1 MLNALRFAARATQ
14 IKVQAKIV
22 RYHFILKHFSLHPI
36 NTPLTLQMKFF
47 DCPSI
52 VLLSPVL
59 VMSILSALFIFFVLS
74 ALFILSSL
82 FIESVLLVLSVL
94 SALSILIHTY
104 PPCYLLCVLHA
115 FDYFSLFFVLF
126 LSCWTFEIMPLFAFV
141 VCVIINWLQFL
152 SSSCFRFIDYE
163 GLYNKAQKALASI
176 DDKESEKDKIL
187 ARTKE
192 LSEMQEG
199 ELGRLR

>member
-1 MLNALRFAARATQ
+1 
-14 IKVQAKIV
+14 
-22 RYHFILKHFSLHPI
+22 
-36 NTPLTLQMKFF
+36 
-47 DCPSI
+47 
-52 VLLSPVL
+52 
-59 VMSILSALFIFFVLS
+59 
-74 ALFILSSL
+74 
-82 FIESVLLVLSVL
+82 
-94 SALSILIHTY
+94 
-104 PPCYLLCVLHA
+104 
-115 FDYFSLFFVLF
+115 
-126 LSCWTFEIMPLFAFV
+126 MPLFAFV

-152 SSSCFRFIDYE
+152 FSTCFRFIDYE